1 MKYSKPKHFDYNLVV
16 IGAGSAGLVS
26 AYIAAAVKAKVA
38 LIEKH
43 KMGGDCLNTGCVPSK
58 ALIRSAKFLNDGRR
72 ADQFGFIRTT
82 TEFDFSAV
90 MQRVRRIVKEIE
102 PHDSIERY
110 TRLGVECLQG
120 EAKLLSPYQVEVN
133 GRILTTRSIII
144 ASGASP
150 FIPPLPGLDR
160 IDYLTSENLWDL
172 QELPQRLIVLGG
184 GPIGCEMTQAFAR
197 FGSTVTQVE
206 MAERLMIR
214 EDPEVSAFIS
224 ERFEGEGARVLTGHR
239 AKEIRLNDTEKSL
252 VCEYQGREVVIPFD
266 AILIAV
272 GRKANVTGFGL
283 EEIGVQIG
291 DSGTIA
297 SDPLLRT
304 NVPNIYCAGDVAGPY
319 QFTHTA
325 SHQAWYAAIN
335 ALFSPLKTF
344 RADYRIIP
352 WVTFTDPEV
361 ARVGLNEEETRNQG
375 IDFEVTRY
383 PLSELDRAITDGENQ
398 GFIKVITPRGKD
410 RILGATVVGPHAGET
425 LAEFT
430 LAMKHGIG
438 LNKILATI
446 HPYPTLTEGNKA
458 LAGLWRK
465 NHAPEKLLNWLEKFH
480 NWRRR

>member
-1 MKYSKPKHFDYNLVV
+1 MKYAKPKHFDYNLVV

-26 AYIAAAVKAKVA
+26 AYIAAAVKAKVL

-43 KMGGDCLNTGCVPSK
+43 RMGGDCLNTGCVPSK
-58 ALIRSAKFLNDGRR
+58 ALLRSAKLLNYGRR
-72 ADQFGFIRTT
+72 AKEFGFSRTT
-82 TEFDFSAV
+82 TEFDFSEV
-90 MQRVRRIVKEIE
+90 MARVRRVIKEIE

-110 TRLGVECLQG
+110 TQLGVECIKG

-133 GRILTTRSIII
+133 GRVLTTRSIII

-160 IDYLTSENLWDL
+160 IDYLTSENLWEL
-172 QELPQRLIVLGG
+172 EELPQRFVVLGG

-197 FGSTVTQVE
+197 FGSSVTQVE

-214 EDPEVSAFIS
+214 EDPEVSDFIS
-224 ERFEGEGARVLTGHR
+224 ACFQAEGVRVLTGHR
-239 AKEIRLNDTEKSL
+239 AREIRQKGAEKYL
-252 VCEYQGREVVIPFD
+252 ICAYQGSEVVIPFD

-272 GRKANVTGFGL
+272 GRKANVSGFGL
-283 EEIGVQIG
+283 EQLGVRIS

-297 SDPLLRT
+297 TDPLLRT
-304 NVPNIYCAGDVAGPY
+304 NIPNIYCAGDVAGPY

-325 SHQAWYAAIN
+325 SHQAWYAAVN
-335 ALFSPLKTF
+335 ALFRPLKSF
-344 RADYRIIP
+344 RVDYRVIP

-361 ARVGLNEEETRNQG
+361 ARAGLNEEEARNRG
-375 IDFEVTRY
+375 IDVEITRY
-383 PLSELDRAITDGENQ
+383 QLSELDRAIAEGENQ

-410 RILGATVVGPHAGET
+410 RILGATIVGPHAGES
-425 LAEFT
+425 LAEFV

-458 LAGLWRK
+458 LAGIWRK
-465 NHAPEKLLNWLEKFH
+465 NHAPEQLLNWLEKFH
-480 NWRRR
+480 SWRRR